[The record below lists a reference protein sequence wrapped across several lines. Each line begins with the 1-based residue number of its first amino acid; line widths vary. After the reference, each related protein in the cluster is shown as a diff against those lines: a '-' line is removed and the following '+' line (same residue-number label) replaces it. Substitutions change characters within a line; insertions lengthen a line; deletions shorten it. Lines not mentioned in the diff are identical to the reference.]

1 MSKSKGTLIL
11 KDAKEL
17 LLRYCR
23 AAINLYGMIPL
34 SDFLKIYNSQN
45 EPIEEDVFLEFID
58 NIDYSNEYFD
68 IIGDDEVYED
78 VEHTPPMKRN
88 LCAEYLY
95 IFDEFDAYCELQE
108 EQFGKSYYIPEKEKF
123 LKYEDEFYHEKTL
136 EFISLRAFLR
146 NQSNLSKETADEIA
160 EEIYGTLS
168 FDFND
173 IDTAIADAE
182 RIGFKA
188 NNQNEIVEFE
198 ELIFELSKTV
208 RNHRNCGHTIKEMF
222 W

>member
-1 MSKSKGTLIL
+1 MDISKKCIL
-11 KDAKEL
+11 SEETKEL

-23 AAINLYGMIPL
+23 AAVNLYGMIPL

-45 EPIEEDVFLEFID
+45 EPIEEDTFLEFID
-58 NIDYSNEYFD
+58 GIDYGNEHFN

-78 VEHTPPMKRN
+78 VEYTPPIERN
-88 LCAEYLY
+88 LLSEYLY
-95 IFDEFDAYCELQE
+95 IFDDFDDYCELQE
-108 EQFGKSYYIPEKEKF
+108 EQYGKSYYIPEKEKF

-146 NQSNLSKETADEIA
+146 NQSNLSKEIADEIA
-160 EEIYGTLS
+160 EEIQGTLS
-168 FDFND
+168 FDCGN

-188 NNQNEIVEFE
+188 NNQNEIEEFE

-208 RNHRNCGHTIKEMF
+208 RNHRNCGHTIKELF
-222 W
+222 G